1 MFKNHPKGLIVLFFA
16 NMGERFGYYTMIPI
30 FALFFQARFGLSAE
44 SVGNIW
50 SIFLFGVYFLPLFGG
65 ILADR
70 IGYGKTIT
78 VGILLMIAGYAFMGI
93 PGQTM
98 FFIYFALFV
107 IALGT
112 GLFKGNLAVILGNL
126 YEEKGYK
133 KMHDA
138 AFNIF
143 YMGINIGAFFA
154 PYAAT
159 TLRDWLLGK
168 DGFTYVASVPGMI
181 HQFYKG
187 KLENIQ
193 ELESIAR
200 HQMGDAYVSIKD
212 FGDRYID
219 SLSQGYH
226 AAFALAACSI
236 VISLII
242 FIFYK
247 KYYKHADYLHSNKT
261 GNDSNK
267 VELTPKQ
274 TKERIVAL
282 ILVFTVVIFFWM
294 AFHQNGLTLTWFAR
308 DYTADSVSPLT
319 KIFFDLPAFLSII
332 AIIIGLV
339 FVIKKTSLP
348 RTRRAGGIAMIA
360 AAIVLW
366 WRYGT
371 FGDTNQISPEL
382 FQSFNPIFVVFL
394 TPVIVAFFAWLN
406 KRGKEPSSPKK
417 IGIGMLMLGTG
428 WIIMI
433 LASLGLISPK
443 ALAGSGGVSSFL
455 VAPYWLIGMYFTLT
469 VSELFIS
476 PMGLAFVAK
485 VSPPKF
491 RGMMQGGWL
500 AATAVGNML
509 SGQVAKPYAALE
521 LWQTYSLLV
530 ITSLMSAAFMFLIIK
545 KLESVTRNSE

>member
-1 MFKNHPKGLIVLFFA
+1 MFKNHPKGLVVLFFA

-30 FALFFQARFGLSAE
+30 FALFFQARFGLSPE
-44 SVGNIW
+44 SVGNLW
-50 SIFLFGVYFLPLFGG
+50 SAFLFAIYFLPLFGG
-65 ILADR
+65 ILADK

-78 VGILLMIAGYAFMGI
+78 FGIVLMIVGYAFMGI
-93 PGQTM
+93 PTHSM
-98 FFIYFALFV
+98 IFIYFSLFV

-112 GLFKGNLAVILGNL
+112 GFFKGNLAVILGNL
-126 YEEKGYK
+126 YEEQGYK
-133 KMHDA
+133 KLHDA

-159 TLRDWLLGK
+159 FLRDWLLGK

-187 KLENIQ
+187 KLENVA
-193 ELESIAR
+193 ELEEIAR
-200 HQMGDAYVSIKD
+200 QQMGNAYTNITD
-212 FGDRYID
+212 FGEKYID
-219 SLSQGYH
+219 SLSQGYN

-236 VISLII
+236 VISLLI
-242 FIFYK
+242 FKFYK
-247 KYYKHADYLHSNKT
+247 KYYKHADYLHSKKVN
-261 GNDSNK
+261 NENA

-274 TKERIVAL
+274 TKERVVAL

-308 DYTADSVSPLT
+308 DYTVDSVSPFT
-319 KIFFDLPAFLSII
+319 KIFFDLPAFLSVIGI
-332 AIIIGLV
+332 LIGLV
-339 FVIKKTSLP
+339 FAIKKSSIQKTKLI
-348 RTRRAGGIAMIA
+348 GIGVTIA
-360 AAIVLW
+360 SAIVLY

-371 FGDTNQISPEL
+371 FQGENPISPEL

-417 IGIGMLMLGTG
+417 IGIGMLLLAAG

-443 ALAGSGGVSSFL
+443 ALAGLGGTSPFL

-500 AATAVGNML
+500 AATAIGNML

-521 LWQTYSLLV
+521 LWQTYTLLV
-530 ITSLMSAAFMFLIIK
+530 ITSLMSAAFMFLIMK
-545 KLESVTRNSE
+545 KLERATS

>member
-1 MFKNHPKGLIVLFFA
+1 MFKNHPKGLVVLFFA

-30 FALFFQARFGLSAE
+30 FALFFQAKFGLSPE
-44 SVGNIW
+44 SVGDIW
-50 SIFLFGVYFLPLFGG
+50 SAFLFGVYFLPLFGG
-65 ILADR
+65 ILADK

-78 VGILLMIAGYAFMGI
+78 LGILLMIIGYGLMGV

-98 FFIYFALFV
+98 TFIYVSLFV

-112 GLFKGNLAVILGNL
+112 GFFKGNLAVILGNL

-133 KMHDA
+133 KLHDA

-168 DGFTYVASVPGMI
+168 DGFTYVASLPGMI

-193 ELESIAR
+193 ELEQMAR
-200 HQMGDAYVSIKD
+200 QQMGNAYTNITD
-212 FGDRYID
+212 FADKYID

-236 VISLII
+236 VISLLI

-247 KYYKHADYLHSNKT
+247 KYYKHADYLHSSKT
-261 GNDSNK
+261 KSNSEN

-282 ILVFTVVIFFWM
+282 VLVFAVVIFFWM

-308 DYTADSVSPLT
+308 DYTVDSVSPFT
-319 KIFFDLPAFLSII
+319 KIFFDLPAFLSVIG
-332 AIIIGLV
+332 IIIGLV
-339 FVIKKTSLP
+339 FALKKSSVPKTKATGAMAVIVAS
-348 RTRRAGGIAMIA
+348 
-360 AAIVLW
+360 IVLW

-371 FGDTNQISPEL
+371 FGDTNPISPEL

-406 KRGKEPSSPKK
+406 KKGKEPSSPKK
-417 IGIGMLMLGTG
+417 IGIGMLLLSAG
-428 WIIMI
+428 WVIMI

-443 ALAGSGGVSSFL
+443 ALAGLGGASPFL
-455 VAPYWLIGMYFTLT
+455 VTPYWLIGMYFTLT

-521 LWQTYSLLV
+521 LWQTYTLLV
-530 ITSLMSAAFMFLIIK
+530 VTSLMSATFMFLIIK
-545 KLESVTRNSE
+545 KLEKVTEV

>member
-30 FALFFQARFGLSAE
+30 FALFFQARFGLSPE

-65 ILADR
+65 ILADK
-70 IGYGKTIT
+70 IGYGRTIT
-78 VGILLMIAGYAFMGI
+78 VGILFMIVGYAFMGI
-93 PGQTM
+93 PGQSM

-112 GLFKGNLAVILGNL
+112 GFFKGNLAVILGNL
-126 YEEKGYK
+126 YQEKGYK

-159 TLRDWLLGK
+159 ALRDWLLGK
-168 DGFTYVASVPGMI
+168 DGFKYIQSVPGMI

-187 KLENIQ
+187 KLENVQ
-193 ELESIAR
+193 ELEAIAR
-200 HQMGDAYVSIKD
+200 QQMGDAYVSITD
-212 FGDRYID
+212 FGNKYID

-236 VISLII
+236 VISLLI

-247 KYYKHADYLHSNKT
+247 KYYKHADYIHSKKT
-261 GNDSNK
+261 ESGEEVDQ
-267 VELTPKQ
+267 LTPKE

-282 ILVFTVVIFFWM
+282 ILVFAVVIFFWM

-308 DYTADSVSPLT
+308 DYTANAVSPLT

-339 FVIKKTSLP
+339 FTIKKSSIP
-348 RTRRAGGIAMIA
+348 RTKVKGIILMVIA
-360 AAIVLW
+360 SIVLW

-371 FGDTNQISPEL
+371 FGAENPISPEL

-394 TPVIVAFFAWLN
+394 TPLIVAFFAWLN

-417 IGIGMLMLGTG
+417 IGIGMLLLGVG

-433 LASLGLISPK
+433 LASFGLISPK
-443 ALAGSGGVSSFL
+443 ALAGLGGTSPFL
-455 VAPYWLIGMYFTLT
+455 VTPYWLIGMYFTLT

-476 PMGLAFVAK
+476 PMGLSFVAK

-500 AATAVGNML
+500 AATAIGNML
-509 SGQVAKPYAALE
+509 SGQIAKPYAALE
-521 LWQTYSLLV
+521 LWQTYTLLV
-530 ITSLMSAAFMFLIIK
+530 VTSLMSATFMFLIIK
-545 KLESVTRNSE
+545 KLERVTENT